1 MKKIF
6 FTTILTILAMAC
18 KAQTVP
24 LDASYWEYPE
34 GTYIKDTFNEMDKF
48 VGTWQYTEGTNT
60 LVIVLQKK
68 THIYNGEYYEDFLV
82 GEYRYV
88 SNGVEIVNTLPLLN
102 STININGDNN
112 NIQGKMIIPNNMFP
126 SCDDCVDSE
135 RRFQLGFYD
144 PDRKYLSLSLII
156 RYLAPSAGLPIK
168 MTATL
173 VSNGGV
179 IVPVNSPTEP
189 HVPYGEYIM
198 IKQ

>member
-1 MKKIF
+1 
-6 FTTILTILAMAC
+6 MAC
-18 KAQTVP
+18 KAQTVS

-48 VGTWQYTEGTNT
+48 VGTWQYTDGTNT
-60 LVIVLQKK
+60 FIIVLQKK

-102 STININGDNN
+102 ASININGDDN

-126 SCDDCVDSE
+126 SCDDCDDIE

-144 PDRKYLSLSLII
+144 PERKYLSLSLVI
-156 RYLAPSAGLPIK
+156 RYLAPSTGLSIK

-179 IVPVNSPTEP
+179 IIPVNSPTEP
-189 HVPYGEYIM
+189 RVPYGEYIM